1 MLVLARYD
9 AWLLWWVAGAVGPGR
24 APSLGRSLELE
35 GWWSQTDGV
44 SRRGGMELSE
54 RSDVELLGS
63 GVPSDFGLFYDRHL
77 GVVRSYVAS
86 RIWQPDLVFDL
97 VAETFAR
104 ALEKRSQFD
113 PGRGPAVGWLLGIA
127 RNLIVDS
134 ARRGQVEAVSRVRL
148 GMAAVEVDDEQ
159 LMRIA
164 ARGTGDLNAALGSMP
179 ADQREAVLRRVVL
192 DESYSTIAERLRC
205 SEQVVRKRVS
215 RGLASLRAN
224 LEEEK

>member
-1 MLVLARYD
+1 
-9 AWLLWWVAGAVGPGR
+9 
-24 APSLGRSLELE
+24 
-35 GWWSQTDGV
+35 
-44 SRRGGMELSE
+44 MELSGP
-54 RSDVELLGS
+54 SDAELLGS
-63 GVPSDFGLFYDRHL
+63 GTPAGYGVFYDRHL

-86 RIWQPDLVFDL
+86 RVGRPEVMFDV

-104 ALEKRSQFD
+104 ALEKRALFD
-113 PGRGPAVGWLLGIA
+113 PARGPAVGWLLGIA

-148 GMAAVEVDDEQ
+148 GMAAVELDDEQ
-159 LMRIA
+159 LVRIVEHG
-164 ARGTGDLNAALGSMP
+164 RGELRAALGSMP

-192 DESYSTIAERLRC
+192 DESYTTIAGQLRC

-224 LEEEK
+224 LEERE